1 MRKRKRQT
9 FPTQKL
15 LVYGYPV
22 DLPFSSPYLPY
33 YTGYWLTFVFSI
45 DSLTSSLVPVKPWD
59 DSLNVRSTVE
69 VEEFSQSCPEAAHPH
84 ISYVNNFYVYPL
96 ALNYSNQKVYSK
108 VKCQL
113 NISVQTDPGHACLVF
128 SSRFRFWFQVHNSYC
143 NSPCY
148 LSSSGKK
155 HFCEDWIQRFWWWK
169 CQTPQGIS
177 NCLRDLQLSFEVSV
191 RQIFFPISDNVGYI
205 NKKIVFVQCIYKKK
219 GSPGFTT
226 HAFAAVVHHCTT
238 PTFYEEVSARIIL
251 HHSLWRGVR
260 FSTVPG
266 DLTGP

>member
-1 MRKRKRQT
+1 M
-9 FPTQKL
+9 
-15 LVYGYPV
+15 
-22 DLPFSSPYLPY
+22 
-33 YTGYWLTFVFSI
+33 GYWLTFVFSI

-59 DSLNVRSTVE
+59 DSLNVRPTVE

-113 NISVQTDPGHACLVF
+113 NISVQTNPGHACLVV
-128 SSRFRFWFQVHNSYC
+128 SSRIRFWFQVNNSYC

-169 CQTPQGIS
+169 CETSQGIS
-177 NCLRDLQLSFEVSV
+177 NCLRDLQSSFEVSV
-191 RQIFFPISDNVGYI
+191 HHIFFHILWNGHI
-205 NKKIVFVQCIYKKK
+205 NKKIVSVQCIYKKK

-251 HHSLWRGVR
+251 HHSLQTKVC
-260 FSTVPG
+260 FSKVPG